1 MSQLKNL
8 TWPMVEE
15 YLKTSQSIVLPIG
28 SCEQHGP
35 TGLLGTDFMTAEALA
50 EKYCEKNKVL
60 MAPSFNYGM
69 AGHHLGFPG
78 TISLSPETYTKA
90 LIDLFESMI
99 HTGFKKV
106 LVINGHG
113 GNVPFVQAAVCQI
126 KYDNKDSDFETY
138 LENWWKSPALE
149 DYQQEHFGEANGFH
163 ATCGEVS
170 LTQHI
175 AEDAFQKIEN
185 IQFQADASRPGHH
198 PLSASELKKYYPD
211 GRMNSNPGLAS
222 KKHGAQLEALY
233 LKYLDN
239 RFEGIIH
246 GLSKN

>member
-15 YLKTSQSIVLPIG
+15 YLKHSKSIVLPIG

-35 TGLLGTDFMTAEALA
+35 TGLIGTDFMTAEALA
-50 EKYCEKNKVL
+50 EKYCEEHRII

-90 LIDLFESMI
+90 LIDIFNSMI
-99 HTGFKKV
+99 YTGFEKV
-106 LVINGHG
+106 LIINGHG
-113 GNVPFVQAAVCQI
+113 GNVPFVQAAVSQI
-126 KYDNKDSDFETY
+126 KYDNKDSSFETY
-138 LENWWKSPALE
+138 LENWWKSPSLE
-149 DYQQEHFGEANGFH
+149 NYQQEHFGEENGFH

-175 AEDAFQKIEN
+175 AEKAFEKIEN
-185 IQFQADASRPGHH
+185 TQFKIDSNRPKHH

-211 GRMNSNPGLAS
+211 GRMSSNPGLAS
-222 KKHGAQLEALY
+222 KEHGAELERLY
-233 LKYLDN
+233 LDYLKE
-239 RFEGIIH
+239 RYKGIIH
-246 GLSKN
+246 EL

>member
-15 YLKTSQSIVLPIG
+15 YLKHSQSIVLLIG

-35 TGLLGTDFMTAEALA
+35 TGLIGTDFMTAEALA
-50 EKYCEKNKVL
+50 EKYCQENSVI

-78 TISLSPETYTKA
+78 TISLSPDTYTKA
-90 LIDLFESMI
+90 LIDLFQSMI

-113 GNVPFVQAAVCQI
+113 GNVPFVQAAVCQL
-126 KYDNKDSDFETY
+126 KYDNKNSEFETY
-138 LENWWKSPALE
+138 LENWWKSPSLE
-149 DYQQEHFGEANGFH
+149 NYQEKNFGEANGFH

-175 AEDAFQKIEN
+175 AAEAFESIEN
-185 IQFQADASRPGHH
+185 IQFEYDSKKPLHH
-198 PLSASELKKYYPD
+198 PLSASELRKYYPD
-211 GRMNSNPGLAS
+211 GRMNSNPGLAT
-222 KKHGAQLEALY
+222 KEHGAELEKLY
-233 LKYLDN
+233 LEYLN
-239 RFEGIIH
+239 QRYEGIIH
-246 GLSKN
+246 GL